1 MLVKQI
7 SVFLENKEGRVAQ
20 VTQILSDSKIN
31 IRALSIAD
39 TTEFGI
45 LRLIVDKPEKAEKA
59 LKDEGFTVSITEV
72 IAISIEDEPGGLAK
86 ALELLHEN
94 KISVEYIYAFISKT
108 SHRANVIL
116 RVESCEKAI
125 ESLETGGFLVLT
137 ANEVYDQ

>member
-20 VTQILSDSKIN
+20 VTKILSDSKIN

-59 LKDEGFTVSITEV
+59 LKGEGFTVSITEV
-72 IAISIEDEPGGLAK
+72 IAVSIEDEPGGLAK
-86 ALELLHEN
+86 ALQVLHEG
-94 KISVEYIYAFISKT
+94 KISVEYIYAFISTTGHK
-108 SHRANVIL
+108 ANVIL
-116 RVESCEKAI
+116 RVENCEKAI
-125 ESLETGGFLVLT
+125 NTLEGEGFLVLK
-137 ANEVYDQ
+137 AKAVYNQ

>member
-20 VTQILSDSKIN
+20 VTKILSEAEIN

-45 LRLIVDKPEKAEKA
+45 LRLIVDKPEEAEKS
-59 LKDEGFTVSITEV
+59 LKGEGFTVSITEV

-86 ALELLHEN
+86 ALEVLHRDR
-94 KISVEYIYAFISKT
+94 ISVEYIYAFISKT
-108 SHRANVIL
+108 SHKANVIL
-116 RVESCEKAI
+116 RVEDCDRAI
-125 ESLETGGFLVLT
+125 ETLMEGGFLVLT
-137 ANEVYDQ
+137 ASEVYDQ

>member
-20 VTQILSDSKIN
+20 VTQILSDAKIN

-116 RVESCEKAI
+116 RVESCERAI

>member
-45 LRLIVDKPEKAEKA
+45 LRLIVDKPEKAEEA
-59 LKDEGFTVSITEV
+59 LKEEGFTVSITEV

-116 RVESCEKAI
+116 RVESCERAI
-125 ESLETGGFLVLT
+125 VSLETGGFLVLT

>member
-45 LRLIVDKPEKAEKA
+45 LRLIVDKPEKAEEA
-59 LKDEGFTVSITEV
+59 LKEEGFTVSITEV
-72 IAISIEDEPGGLAK
+72 IAISIEDAPGGLAK

-116 RVESCEKAI
+116 RVESCERAI

>member
-20 VTQILSDSKIN
+20 VTQILSDSAIN

-45 LRLIVDKPEKAEKA
+45 LRLIVDKPELAEKA
-59 LKDEGFTVSITEV
+59 LKDEGLTVSITEV

-86 ALELLHEN
+86 ALEVLHRN

-108 SHRANVIL
+108 SHKANVIL
-116 RVESCEKAI
+116 RVESCERAI
-125 ESLETGGFLVLT
+125 ETLEAGGFVVLKSS
-137 ANEVYDQ
+137 EVYDQ